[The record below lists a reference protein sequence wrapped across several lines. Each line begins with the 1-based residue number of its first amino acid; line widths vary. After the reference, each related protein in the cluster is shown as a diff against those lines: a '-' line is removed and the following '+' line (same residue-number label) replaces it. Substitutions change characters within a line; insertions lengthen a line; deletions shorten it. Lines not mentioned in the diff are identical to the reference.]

1 VRVFF
6 FIACIALFCTCEF
19 STNSS
24 KASAFEN
31 DKAEILSIMD
41 KQVKAW
47 NASDLEGFM
56 HGYWKSDELKF
67 YGSNGVT
74 EGWEQT
80 LSNYKNRYPS
90 KEHTGT
96 LKFTID
102 AVSNIEKDSYY
113 VMGKYHLKRPVGD
126 ANGTFMI
133 IFKKINGQWKIIAD
147 SSC

>member
-1 VRVFF
+1 MKVFF
-6 FIACIALFCTCEF
+6 IVCIALFCSCE
-19 STNSS
+19 SPSNSS
-24 KASAFEN
+24 KSSTFEN
-31 DKAEILSIMD
+31 DKTEILNVMD
-41 KQVKAW
+41 QQVKAW

-56 HGYWKSDELKF
+56 QGYWKSDELKF
-67 YGSNGVT
+67 YGNNGVT

-90 KEHTGT
+90 KDHTGT

-102 AVSNIEKDSYY
+102 AVSNIENDSYY
-113 VMGKYHLKRPVGD
+113 VMGKYHLKRTVGD